1 MELVRD
7 LLRDLVGVIF
17 PGGLFV
23 TLTLCFLFGILI
35 VLTPFNAPDAFSLAD
50 SPVGCFVLLILS
62 YIAGQSLR
70 MKQLN
75 DLEKACAETYRKK
88 RKKDRPELSDEEFKA
103 SIKEI
108 DEKEQDYYAGE
119 LTLDELTEAYRQ
131 HIGRFGIWEQFPYPY
146 HMKGRRLL
154 RHSRDYNQFFEKY
167 DRQGVTK
174 HKRFFNF
181 CKSVIYEYSPSFKEE
196 VLRQEALVRLF
207 AGIYYVIKYGKII
220 GAITGLLHLTV
231 LASFYITGV
240 SFPPDANIA
249 LSWRIVLVSAFALVA
264 FWYLNREILNRLRFR
279 RVKEL
284 HLAYDGFY
292 LICNEH
298 DLDFE

>member
-35 VLTPFNAPDAFSLAD
+35 VLPPFDTSGAFSFAD
-50 SPVGCFVLLILS
+50 STVGCFVLLILS
-62 YIAGQSLR
+62 YVVGQSLR

-75 DLEKACAETYRKK
+75 DLEKACAEAYRKK
-88 RKKDRPELSDEEFKA
+88 RKKDRPELSDEEFKK

-108 DEKEQDYYAGE
+108 DEKEQDYYAGKS
-119 LTLDELTEAYRQ
+119 TLDELTEAYRQ
-131 HIGRFGIWEQFPYPY
+131 HIGRFKIWEEFPYPY
-146 HMKGRRLL
+146 LMKGRRLQ
-154 RHSRDYNQFFEKY
+154 RHPRGYNQFFDKY
-167 DRQGVTK
+167 DGQGVTK

-181 CKSVIYEYSPSFKEE
+181 CKSVIYQYSPSFKEE

-207 AGIYYVIKYGKII
+207 AGLYYVIKYGKII
-220 GAITGLLHLTV
+220 GAVTGLLHLTI

-240 SFPPDANIA
+240 SFPPDADIA

-264 FWYLNREILNRLRFR
+264 FGYLNREILNRLRFMR
-279 RVKEL
+279 IKEL
-284 HLAYDGFY
+284 NLAYDGFY
-292 LICNEH
+292 LICKEH
-298 DLDFE
+298 DLDLA